1 MCHHLLINNNDDS
14 DTVFPNVGR
23 RDCMHAVFML
33 FGRILVQLFQDM
45 HLRNKTKDR
54 VTLNQRLANIGM
66 DGIMRDDKG
75 ALFRVLTTLFKEAD
89 LTAMDRVSLFFFLPH
104 VLGHKA
110 SLLPVDLRQPV
121 LRAVAVAQQIMLA
134 VRGLRSYSKREL
146 EIIFDDGWVNLKTSI
161 THTSKTS
168 VIHGFKTSITYT
180 LKNVCNALFRKR
192 L

>member
-1 MCHHLLINNNDDS
+1 MCHHLLIKNNDDS
-14 DTVFPNVGR
+14 NAVFPNVGR

-45 HLRNKTKDR
+45 HLHNKAKDR
-54 VTLNQRLANIGM
+54 VTLNQRLTNIAM
-66 DGIMRDDKG
+66 DGIMRDDQG

-104 VLGHKA
+104 VLGHEA
-110 SLLPVDLRQPV
+110 RLLPVDLRLPV
-121 LRAVAVAQQIMLA
+121 LRAVAVAQQIILA

-146 EIIFDDGWVNLKTSI
+146 EIIFDDGWVYCKTSI
-161 THTSKTS
+161 THIYKTS
-168 VIHGFKTSITYT
+168 VMHGFQNIYNIRFQ
-180 LKNVCNALFRKR
+180 NVCNTLFRKR